1 MEYLVRV
8 PVTQEVYITLEAE
21 SELDAREKAFKIMR
35 DSKEKFP
42 EGYQVKG
49 WYYNVRQV
57 EEIKE

>member
-8 PVTQEVYITLEAE
+8 PVTQEIYITLDAE
-21 SELDAREKAFKIMR
+21 SELDAKEKAFEIMR

-42 EGYQVKG
+42 EGYKVKG